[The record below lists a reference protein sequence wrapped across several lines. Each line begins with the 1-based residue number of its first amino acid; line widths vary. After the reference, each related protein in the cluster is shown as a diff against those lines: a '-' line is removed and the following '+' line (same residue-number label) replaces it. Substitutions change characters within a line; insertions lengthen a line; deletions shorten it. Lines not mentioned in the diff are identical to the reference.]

1 MTDKPRL
8 IEHAFPLKE
17 ASLDSVREKN
27 VRHGHIAT
35 LHIWRRCCVK
45 TLCWWGGVARTSRD
59 PPQEPHCRDA
69 VEGPSHV

>member
-27 VRHGHIAT
+27 GGALLHGAA
-35 LHIWRRCCVK
+35 RQAGQ
-45 TLCWWGGVARTSRD
+45 GGLRSR
-59 PPQEPHCRDA
+59 
-69 VEGPSHV
+69 S

>member
-27 VRHGHIAT
+27 VR
-35 LHIWRRCCVK
+35 
-45 TLCWWGGVARTSRD
+45 GVVA
-59 PPQEPHCRDA
+59 
-69 VEGPSHV
+69 

>member
-27 VRHGHIAT
+27 VR
-35 LHIWRRCCVK
+35 
-45 TLCWWGGVARTSRD
+45 GVVAWCGQAGRSRGI
-59 PPQEPHCRDA
+59 E
-69 VEGPSHV
+69 E

>member
-8 IEHAFPLKE
+8 INHAFPLKE

-45 TLCWWGGVARTSRD
+45 R
-59 PPQEPHCRDA
+59 H
-69 VEGPSHV
+69 